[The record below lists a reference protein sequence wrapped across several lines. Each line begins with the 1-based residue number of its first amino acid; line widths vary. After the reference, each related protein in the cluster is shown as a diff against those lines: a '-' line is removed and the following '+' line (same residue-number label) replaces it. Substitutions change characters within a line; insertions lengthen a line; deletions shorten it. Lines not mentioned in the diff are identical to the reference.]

1 MNFLGHI
8 FFSRNNIELMHA
20 NLFGDF
26 VKGRNLDMY
35 EPIVKEGIIL
45 HRTIDSYIDQHP
57 DVRELYLLLS
67 PSLPKVAG
75 IAIDLY
81 FDHFLALHWEKYH
94 PQSLNNFLE
103 PFYTYKISETRYPN
117 DQFLNMLFYLKR
129 GRWMSEYQK
138 LDGIGRAC
146 EGVSSRISF
155 PNSLKYG
162 RMVLEDNYET
172 VQQAFEL
179 YISDAIQH
187 FSGE

>member
-8 FFSRNNIELMHA
+8 FFSRNDVELMHA

-45 HRTIDSYIDQHP
+45 HREIDSYIDHHP
-57 DVRELYLLLS
+57 DVKELYLKLS

-81 FDHFLALHWEKYH
+81 FDHFLALHWDKYH
-94 PQSLNNFLE
+94 SQPLDRFLE
-103 PFYTYKISETRYPN
+103 SFYSHKINETSYPN
-117 DQFLNMLFYLKR
+117 DKFLTMLFYLKQ

-138 LDGIGRAC
+138 LEGIGRAC
-146 EGVSSRISF
+146 EGVSRRISF

-162 RMVLEDNYET
+162 RIVLEDNYEIIRE
-172 VQQAFEL
+172 AFYL
-179 YISDAIQH
+179 YMSDAIQH
-187 FSGE
+187 FSDK